1 MTATAS
7 APRAIREKVDPAF
20 IAAVIFL
27 RRSCSV
33 NDMAAILGCGR
44 KRVLTTLA
52 RLARHGVP
60 VYKDLSAPRYRA
72 LTFAQQEDVTTLHN
86 NGQGLDFYAMCRVVG
101 NVHPLAI
108 FLFLRNAVHA
118 RGWWVRGC
126 SECGRP
132 FATPQPSHRLCSLG
146 HGMRRALVSA

>member
-1 MTATAS
+1 MIVTAPVS
-7 APRAIREKVDPAF
+7 RAAREKVDPAF

-52 RLARHGVP
+52 RLARLGIP

-72 LTFAQQEDVTTLHN
+72 LTLAQQEDVTTLHN
-86 NGQGLDFYAMCRVVG
+86 NGQGLDFFALCRVVST
-101 NVHPLAI
+101 VHPLSI
-108 FLFLRNAVHA
+108 FLFVKSAVHP
-118 RGWWVRGC
+118 RGWWVRPC

-132 FATPQPSHRLCSLG
+132 FATPRPAIRLCPVG
-146 HGMRRALVSA
+146 HTLRGAAVSA